1 MKMIP
6 IRHASHDRLRYWRFR
21 DRVDLA
27 VRIHGS
33 SRAQKHT
40 QQRNRCS
47 SVDATISKSGE
58 FRFGLIGVRNHGDRD
73 PDQRSNRQASR
84 RVALSKSWTD
94 YSVAVNTPV
103 YAARL

>member
-1 MKMIP
+1 MKALVY
-6 IRHASHDRLRYWRFR
+6 RGARDVASRKLTSRK
-21 DRVDLA
+21 LA
-27 VRIHGS
+27 
-33 SRAQKHT
+33 
-40 QQRNRCS
+40 
-47 SVDATISKSGE
+47 
-58 FRFGLIGVRNHGDRD
+58 RNHGDRD

>member
-1 MKMIP
+1 MIP

-58 FRFGLIGVRNHGDRD
+58 FRFARDDAFKVGDYCDGSTR
-73 PDQRSNRQASR
+73 RSS
-84 RVALSKSWTD
+84 TEG
-94 YSVAVNTPV
+94 SV
-103 YAARL
+103 